1 MIDFLLFFSKK
12 CLLHKINIYFF
23 NRSPNIQVMKQGG
36 WIMQKYTCAK
46 KSAGQRSIQRNT
58 TTMPKDLYKEIWGKK
73 QLSTRWLL
81 PDS

>member
-1 MIDFLLFFSKK
+1 
-12 CLLHKINIYFF
+12 
-23 NRSPNIQVMKQGG
+23 MKQQR